1 MPDTSVAAMAIAA
14 QVNERVMDAVLEWGQ
29 ALNEMVASEG
39 EIKKTAELRARLC
52 GTEVQRLAMG
62 LAKHFRPNR
71 STHVG

>member
-1 MPDTSVAAMAIAA
+1 MSDTMKQAAAIAA

-52 GTEVQRLAMG
+52 GSELQRLAMG

-71 STHVG
+71 SSHVG